1 MVRTVFFSQINLIYI
16 DLLVRSNTAIFFLQ
30 DKTTRPNPAVIDQP
44 PPTRST
50 PRVMKPIQL
59 KFHQKNTMTRRFR
72 KTQKNKLFFQVASTT
87 KRARTPRP
95 TPLPTE
101 ETGISGDDG
110 DESKM

>member
-1 MVRTVFFSQINLIYI
+1 MVRTVFFPQINLIYI

-59 KFHQKNTMTRRFR
+59 KFHQKKHDDETF
-72 KTQKNKLFFQVASTT
+72 QKN
-87 KRARTPRP
+87 
-95 TPLPTE
+95 
-101 ETGISGDDG
+101 
-110 DESKM
+110 